1 MLVDF
6 GQAAVGIASAAW
18 MQPQPVLAQVVFGG
32 NPAAFLGIALAV
44 GGAGLYFL
52 RNFRPQVARD
62 QDIALS
68 AVSLLCG
75 TILMFQGWRL
85 DPILTFGFYLMAGAA
100 TAFALETLRL
110 RGATTEQAKRF
121 GGGGQIVDDERPVSR
136 VYRAE
141 LDELGAVDERPASR
155 RIRASRDY
163 RTEPTEDYG
172 SSRRP
177 AIRGST
183 DRSTSASRRRRS
195 AGEVRPPVRP
205 ERDAWEDDYS
215 TSSYGRDR
223 TWEEPST
230 DYPND
235 YSGDSS
241 GDYSSGD
248 YSSDYT
254 SGYGAKD
261 YSSDYPSSRSG
272 SRSSGR
278 DAGSRPRRSRSA
290 EDVNARWEEDE
301 PARPSADYVDYQ
313 PVDYS
318 DDEADNSSNF
328 D

>member
-6 GQAAVGIASAAW
+6 GQAAVGMAGAAW

-141 LDELGAVDERPASR
+141 LDELGVVDERPASR

-172 SSRRP
+172 SSSRRP
-177 AIRGST
+177 AIRGSA
-183 DRSTSASRRRRS
+183 DRSGSSSRRRRS
-195 AGEVRPPVRP
+195 SGETRPPVRP
-205 ERDAWEDDYS
+205 ERDAWDDDYS
-215 TSSYGRDR
+215 ASSYGRDR
-223 TWEEPST
+223 SWEEPST
-230 DYPND
+230 DY
-235 YSGDSS
+235 SS
-241 GDYSSGD
+241 D
-248 YSSDYT
+248 YSSDYA
-254 SGYGAKD
+254 SGYSA
-261 YSSDYPSSRSG
+261 SDYGSDYASSRSS
-272 SRSSGR
+272 SRSSSR
-278 DAGSRPRRSRSA
+278 DSGSRPRRPRSV
-290 EDVNARWEEDE
+290 EDVNARWDDDE

>member
-6 GQAAVGIASAAW
+6 GHAAMGMASAAW

-141 LDELGAVDERPASR
+141 LDELGAVDERPANR

-172 SSRRP
+172 SSSRRP
-177 AIRGST
+177 AIRGSA
-183 DRSTSASRRRRS
+183 DRSSSSGRRRRS
-195 AGEVRPPVRP
+195 PGETRPPVRP
-205 ERDAWEDDYS
+205 GRDAWDDDYNA
-215 TSSYGRDR
+215 SSYGRDR
-223 TWEEPST
+223 SWEEPST
-230 DYPND
+230 DY
-235 YSGDSS
+235 
-241 GDYSSGD
+241 SGD
-248 YSSDYT
+248 YSSDYA
-254 SGYGAKD
+254 SGYSA
-261 YSSDYPSSRSG
+261 SDYGSDYASSRGSSRSS
-272 SRSSGR
+272 SRDS
-278 DAGSRPRRSRSA
+278 GSRPRRSRSV
-290 EDVNARWEEDE
+290 EDVNARWDDDE

>member
-1 MLVDF
+1 
-6 GQAAVGIASAAW
+6 

-141 LDELGAVDERPASR
+141 LDELGAVDERPSSR

-172 SSRRP
+172 SSSRRP
-177 AIRGST
+177 AIRGSA
-183 DRSTSASRRRRS
+183 DRSSASGRRRRS
-195 AGEVRPPVRP
+195 PGETRPPVRS
-205 ERDAWEDDYS
+205 ERDAWDDDYS
-215 TSSYGRDR
+215 ASSYGRDR
-223 TWEEPST
+223 SWEEPST
-230 DYPND
+230 DYSSD
-235 YSGDSS
+235 YSGN
-241 GDYSSGD
+241 
-248 YSSDYT
+248 YSSDYA
-254 SGYGAKD
+254 SGYSA
-261 YSSDYPSSRSG
+261 SDYGSDYASSRSS
-272 SRSSGR
+272 SRSSSR
-278 DAGSRPRRSRSA
+278 DSGSRPRRPRSV
-290 EDVNARWEEDE
+290 EDVNARWDDDE

-318 DDEADNSSNF
+318 DDEADNTSNF

>member
-6 GQAAVGIASAAW
+6 GQAAMGIASVAW

-141 LDELGAVDERPASR
+141 LDELGAVDDRPASR

-172 SSRRP
+172 SNSRRP

-183 DRSTSASRRRRS
+183 DRSTTSGRRRRS
-195 AGEVRPPVRP
+195 SGDTRPPVRP

-215 TSSYGRDR
+215 ASSYGRDR
-223 TWEEPST
+223 AWEEPST
-230 DYPND
+230 DYTSD
-235 YSGDSS
+235 YSSN
-241 GDYSSGD
+241 YSGD
-248 YSSDYT
+248 YSSDYA
-254 SGYGAKD
+254 SGYGASGYGDND
-261 YSSDYPSSRSG
+261 YGSDSPSSRSS
-272 SRSSGR
+272 SRSSSR
-278 DAGSRPRRSRSA
+278 DAGARPRRPRSI
-290 EDVNARWEEDE
+290 EDVNARWEDE
-301 PARPSADYVDYQ
+301 PARTAADYVDYQ

>member
-6 GQAAVGIASAAW
+6 GQAAVGMASAAW

-172 SSRRP
+172 SSSRRP
-177 AIRGST
+177 AIRGSA
-183 DRSTSASRRRRS
+183 DRPTSSGRRRRS
-195 AGEVRPPVRP
+195 SSGETRPPVRP
-205 ERDAWEDDYS
+205 ERDAWEDDYGA
-215 TSSYGRDR
+215 SSYGRDR
-223 TWEEPST
+223 SWEEPST
-230 DYPND
+230 DYTSD
-235 YSGDSS
+235 YSS
-241 GDYSSGD
+241 DYSGD
-248 YSSDYT
+248 YSSDYA
-254 SGYGAKD
+254 SGYSA
-261 YSSDYPSSRSG
+261 SDYASSRGSSRSS
-272 SRSSGR
+272 SRE
-278 DAGSRPRRSRSA
+278 AGSRPRRPRSV

>member
-6 GQAAVGIASAAW
+6 GQAAMGMASAVW

-163 RTEPTEDYG
+163 RTEPSEDYG
-172 SSRRP
+172 SSGRRP
-177 AIRGST
+177 AIRGSA
-183 DRSTSASRRRRS
+183 DRPSSPSRRRRNS
-195 AGEVRPPVRP
+195 GDTRPPVRT
-205 ERDAWEDDYS
+205 ERDAWDDDYRS
-215 TSSYGRDR
+215 SSYERDR
-223 TWEEPST
+223 TWDEPAA
-230 DYPND
+230 D
-235 YSGDSS
+235 YSSDYS
-241 GDYSSGD
+241 GDYSSE
-248 YSSDYT
+248 YSGSNYGSDY
-254 SGYGAKD
+254 A
-261 YSSDYPSSRSG
+261 SSRG
-272 SRSSGR
+272 DRSSGR
-278 DAGSRPRRSRSA
+278 DPGSRPRRPRSV
-290 EDVNARWEEDE
+290 EDVNARWEDDA

>member
-6 GQAAVGIASAAW
+6 GQAAMGIASFAW

-141 LDELGAVDERPASR
+141 LDELGAVDDRPASR

-172 SSRRP
+172 SSSRRP

-183 DRSTSASRRRRS
+183 DRSTTSGRRRRS
-195 AGEVRPPVRP
+195 SGDTRPPVRP

-215 TSSYGRDR
+215 ASSYGRDR
-223 TWEEPST
+223 AWEEPST
-230 DYPND
+230 DYTND
-235 YSGDSS
+235 YSSNYS
-241 GDYSSGD
+241 GDYASGYGASGYRDND
-248 YSSDYT
+248 YSSD
-254 SGYGAKD
+254 SPA
-261 YSSDYPSSRSG
+261 SRSSSRS
-272 SRSSGR
+272 SSR
-278 DAGSRPRRSRSA
+278 DAGARSRRLRSV
-290 EDVNARWEEDE
+290 EDVNARWEDDV
-301 PARPSADYVDYQ
+301 PARPTADYVDYQ

>member
-6 GQAAVGIASAAW
+6 GHAAMGMASAAW

-155 RIRASRDY
+155 RIRASREY

-172 SSRRP
+172 SSSRRP
-177 AIRGST
+177 AIRGSA
-183 DRSTSASRRRRS
+183 DRSSSSSRRRS
-195 AGEVRPPVRP
+195 SPGETRPPVRP
-205 ERDAWEDDYS
+205 KRDAWDDDYG

-223 TWEEPST
+223 SWEEPST
-230 DYPND
+230 DY
-235 YSGDSS
+235 SS
-241 GDYSSGD
+241 TPSGD
-248 YSSDYT
+248 YSSDYA
-254 SGYGAKD
+254 SGYPA
-261 YSSDYPSSRSG
+261 SDYGSDYASSRSG
-272 SRSSGR
+272 SRSSSR
-278 DAGSRPRRSRSA
+278 DSGSRPRRARSV
-290 EDVNARWEEDE
+290 EDVNARWEEDD
-301 PARPSADYVDYQ
+301 PASPSADYVDYQ

>member
-6 GQAAVGIASAAW
+6 GHAATGMASAAW

-172 SSRRP
+172 SSSRRP
-177 AIRGST
+177 AIRGSP
-183 DRSTSASRRRRS
+183 
-195 AGEVRPPVRP
+195 GETRPPVRP
-205 ERDAWEDDYS
+205 ERDAWDDDYS
-215 TSSYGRDR
+215 ASSYGRDR
-223 TWEEPST
+223 SWEEPST
-230 DYPND
+230 DY
-235 YSGDSS
+235 S
-241 GDYSSGD
+241 GDYSGN
-248 YSSDYT
+248 YSSDYA
-254 SGYGAKD
+254 SGYSA
-261 YSSDYPSSRSG
+261 SDYGSDYASSRSS
-272 SRSSGR
+272 SRSSSR
-278 DAGSRPRRSRSA
+278 DSGSRPRRPRSV
-290 EDVNARWEEDE
+290 EDVNARWDADE

>member
-6 GQAAVGIASAAW
+6 GHAATGMASAAW

-172 SSRRP
+172 SSSRRP
-177 AIRGST
+177 AIRGSA
-183 DRSTSASRRRRS
+183 DRSSSSSRRRRS
-195 AGEVRPPVRP
+195 PGETRPPVRP
-205 ERDAWEDDYS
+205 ERDAWDDDYS
-215 TSSYGRDR
+215 ASSYGRDR
-223 TWEEPST
+223 SWEEPST
-230 DYPND
+230 DY
-235 YSGDSS
+235 S
-241 GDYSSGD
+241 GDYSGN
-248 YSSDYT
+248 YSSDYA
-254 SGYGAKD
+254 SGYSA
-261 YSSDYPSSRSG
+261 SDYGSDYASSRSS
-272 SRSSGR
+272 SRSSSR
-278 DAGSRPRRSRSA
+278 DSGSRPRRPRSV
-290 EDVNARWEEDE
+290 EDVNARWDDDE

>member
-6 GQAAVGIASAAW
+6 GQAAMGITSAVW

-163 RTEPTEDYG
+163 RTEPSEDYG
-172 SSRRP
+172 SSSRRP
-177 AIRGST
+177 AIRGSA
-183 DRSTSASRRRRS
+183 DRSNSQSRRRRS
-195 AGEVRPPVRP
+195 SGDARPPVRT
-205 ERDAWEDDYS
+205 ERDAWDDDYR
-215 TSSYGRDR
+215 SSFYERDR
-223 TWEEPST
+223 TWDEPAA
-230 DYPND
+230 D
-235 YSGDSS
+235 YSGD
-241 GDYSSGD
+241 YAGD
-248 YSSDYT
+248 YSSDY
-254 SGYGAKD
+254 S
-261 YSSDYPSSRSG
+261 SSDYGSDYASSRGDRPSS
-272 SRSSGR
+272 SRDS
-278 DAGSRPRRSRSA
+278 GSRPRRPRSV
-290 EDVNARWEEDE
+290 EDVNARWEDDA

>member
-6 GQAAVGIASAAW
+6 GHAAMGIASAAW

-32 NPAAFLGIALAV
+32 NPAAFLGIVLAV

-110 RGATTEQAKRF
+110 RGATAEQAKRY
-121 GGGGQIVDDERPVSR
+121 GGSPVIDDDRPVSR

-141 LDELGAVDERPASR
+141 LDELEAVDERPNSR

-163 RTEPTEDYG
+163 RTEPVDDYT
-172 SSRRP
+172 SSGRRP
-177 AIRGST
+177 AIRGSA
-183 DRSTSASRRRRS
+183 DRSTDRPGASGSRRRRS
-195 AGEVRPPVRP
+195 AGGDVRSPARP
-205 ERDAWEDDYS
+205 ERDAWDDEYNAS
-215 TSSYGRDR
+215 SSYGRDR
-223 TWEEPST
+223 QSWDEPA
-230 DYPND
+230 
-235 YSGDSS
+235 S
-241 GDYSSGD
+241 GDYGAD
-248 YSSDYT
+248 YASDYGSDYT
-254 SGYGAKD
+254 AGR
-261 YSSDYPSSRSG
+261 SSA
-272 SRSSGR
+272 SRSSSRDSGGR
-278 DAGSRPRRSRSA
+278 DSGSRPRRPRSV
-290 EDVNARWEEDE
+290 EDVNARWEDDE
-301 PARPSADYVDYQ
+301 PLRPAADYVDYQ
-313 PVDYS
+313 PIDYS

>member
-1 MLVDF
+1 
-6 GQAAVGIASAAW
+6 

-172 SSRRP
+172 SSSRRP
-177 AIRGST
+177 AIRGSP
-183 DRSTSASRRRRS
+183 
-195 AGEVRPPVRP
+195 GETRPPVRP
-205 ERDAWEDDYS
+205 ERDAWDDDYS
-215 TSSYGRDR
+215 ASSYGRDR
-223 TWEEPST
+223 SWEEPST
-230 DYPND
+230 DY
-235 YSGDSS
+235 S
-241 GDYSSGD
+241 GDYSGN
-248 YSSDYT
+248 YSSDYA
-254 SGYGAKD
+254 SGYSA
-261 YSSDYPSSRSG
+261 SDYGSDYASSRSS
-272 SRSSGR
+272 SRSSSR
-278 DAGSRPRRSRSA
+278 DSGSRPRRPRSV
-290 EDVNARWEEDE
+290 EDVNARWDADE